1 MLLSQLKPNET
12 AKIVQ
17 VKKGCPLYVRLLDL
31 GLVPGTE
38 VSLLHA
44 APFRG
49 PVEVYL
55 RGYHLTLR
63 RSDAAMIEVAR
74 QAKRP

>member
-1 MLLSQLKPNET
+1 MFLSQLKPGDT
-12 AKIVQ
+12 AKIVSI
-17 VKKGCPLYVRLLDL
+17 KPSCPLRVRLLDL

-38 VSLLHA
+38 ITVLHA

-49 PVEVYL
+49 PMELYL

-63 RSDAAMIEVAR
+63 RSDAALIEVTR
-74 QAKRP
+74 

>member
-1 MLLSQLKPNET
+1 MFLSQLKPGDT
-12 AKIVQ
+12 AKIVSI
-17 VKKGCPLYVRLLDL
+17 KPACPLRVRLLDL

-38 VSLLHA
+38 ITVLHA

-49 PVEVYL
+49 PMELYL

-63 RSDAAMIEVAR
+63 RSDTALIEVTR
-74 QAKRP
+74 